1 MGAVLS
7 WLSRAG
13 TVEGRR
19 LLIGCALDDGVNTDT
34 VPIVGLE
41 WGVGGAPLA
50 LLLEGGGRKLFRQVA
65 DGAVVDARPGA
76 PLVAAIEAAR
86 TPAELAERG
95 ERRELVQA
103 GVNPDRLGSTEDRR
117 AVLALC
123 PNLAARRVPPAEVR
137 RAAHLALR
145 AGGQAENAR
154 SGARLFREVFALCR
168 DAGVA
173 ALFLAVLAPRRRAF
187 THWQPV
193 RSYDPDRAALRAK
206 ANRRCAGLT
215 HRSLIASIRRGVDCP
230 AACPGAVRRH
240 PTCRCKAP
248 A

>member
-103 GVNPDRLGSTEDRR
+103 GVNPDRLGRTRGSAGGPGPVPEPCGQKGATSGGP
-117 AVLALC
+117 ASG
-123 PNLAARRVPPAEVR
+123 PSGAARG
-137 RAAHLALR
+137 R
-145 AGGQAENAR
+145 AGGERQVGGSAVPGGVRALSGRGGGGIVPGGAR
-154 SGARLFREVFALCR
+154 SAPPRIYAL
-168 DAGVA
+168 ATSPE
-173 ALFLAVLAPRRRAF
+173 L
-187 THWQPV
+187 
-193 RSYDPDRAALRAK
+193 
-206 ANRRCAGLT
+206 
-215 HRSLIASIRRGVDCP
+215 
-230 AACPGAVRRH
+230 
-240 PTCRCKAP
+240 
-248 A
+248 